1 MLSFQ
6 SLLWKF
12 SFEALVQTTQYPL
25 PVSAGI
31 WADGF
36 WQIVSIKEQTTFK
49 GHRSRW
55 PLILRTQF
63 LEVIRAGRPPQS
75 IHRAAPRMFRPYINS
90 ARRGTSS
97 MYTNSPACYL
107 LRYALTNTGARLA
120 P

>member
-12 SFEALVQTTQYPL
+12 SFEALLQTTQYPL
-25 PVSAGI
+25 PASAGI

-36 WQIVSIKEQTTFK
+36 GQIVSIKEQTAFK
-49 GHRSRW
+49 GHRSSRW
-55 PLILRTQF
+55 PFILRTQF

-90 ARRGTSS
+90 ARLETSS
-97 MYTNSPACYL
+97 MYTN
-107 LRYALTNTGARLA
+107 
-120 P
+120 